1 MQKKKN
7 LIYNDIYIIDVGGNI
22 GWYTFLL
29 GKYGYNLITFEPSK
43 INYYILNKNF
53 CLNKNLN
60 ITIINKGLY
69 TEEKICNILSAKN
82 NIGNGMINCNENIVN
97 NTINNGKIILT
108 KFRNYLSFFENKNLA
123 MIKMDIEGSE
133 GKAFESGIE
142 FITKYHVPFIFI
154 EFTPN
159 LLKENGT
166 NPKKFLEMFI
176 RNGYK
181 INLQNFFE
189 QKVYDIEYI
198 PKKIKNLYI
207 VYTPFLK

>member
-1 MQKKKN
+1 MIKSNKKAE
-7 LIYNDIYIIDVGGNI
+7 IFTVYNG
-22 GWYTFLL
+22 
-29 GKYGYNLITFEPSK
+29 E
-43 INYYILNKNF
+43 
-53 CLNKNLN
+53 
-60 ITIINKGLY
+60 
-69 TEEKICNILSAKN
+69 
-82 NIGNGMINCNENIVN
+82 
-97 NTINNGKIILT
+97 IILT
-108 KFRNYLSFFENKNLA
+108 KLSKYISFFENKNLA

-142 FITKYHVPFIFI
+142 FVTKYHIPFIFI
-154 EFTPN
+154 EFSPQG
-159 LLKENGT
+159 LSRFGT
-166 NPKKFLEMFI
+166 NPQKFLEMFI